1 MGGHDND
8 DCDDNDDDHYDDD
21 DDDDH
26 RCGMYSILDQLSCV
40 RQCFDLLVTLNTIKI
55 MMKMVRFH

>member
-1 MGGHDND
+1 MGGH
-8 DCDDNDDDHYDDD
+8 DNDDDHYDDD

-40 RQCFDLLVTLNTIKI
+40 RQRFDLLVTLNTIKI